1 MKISLY
7 KNIER
12 DDHLA
17 DIEILNLVVDCIGLK
32 DESLSSEISIEQILL
47 TDQRDSIPENKI
59 KRLVKNKTG
68 EKISKKFLSFFE

>member
-68 EKISKKFLSFFE
+68 EKISKKFLSLFE